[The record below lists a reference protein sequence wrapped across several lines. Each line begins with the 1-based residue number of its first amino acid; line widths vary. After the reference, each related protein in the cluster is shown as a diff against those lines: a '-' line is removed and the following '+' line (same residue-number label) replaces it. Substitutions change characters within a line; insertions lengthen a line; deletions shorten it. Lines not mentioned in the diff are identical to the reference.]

1 MTATDR
7 IIERV
12 EDWKAFLKKCSPS
25 QIVVL
30 TDDHTAQHCLPHFE
44 DHFSIGEEYH
54 HLSVDPGEDSK
65 SLETVEAIYATLMEL
80 EVDRNALLINIGG
93 GVITDLGGYVGA
105 TYKRG
110 MSVVNVPT
118 THLGMVDASLGGK
131 NGVNFEGVKNQIGTF
146 HPAEAIV
153 LDPAFLDTL
162 GENELLSGWI
172 ETVKH
177 AVIADASLWKDLKQ
191 KPGIR
196 LAKDLSIIRRS
207 AAIKSRIAAE
217 DTSDQGIRQ
226 ALNFGHTIGHAIEAM
241 GKLLHG
247 EAVAIGMIAE
257 LYLSEK
263 LAKLNPQTSSEI
275 IAYILQ
281 LGMPIRD
288 WSFDADDLL
297 ERMRHDKKNTSGE
310 LRFALISHLGRAEVG
325 IGTSPDLVKE
335 SLDFAQRQL
344 ST

>member
-1 MTATDR
+1 VTATDR
-7 IIERV
+7 IIELP
-12 EDWKAFLKKCSPS
+12 EDWKAFLEERSPS

-30 TDDHTAQHCLPHFE
+30 TDEHTARHCLPHFE
-44 DHFSIGEEYH
+44 DHFTIGEEYH
-54 HLSVDPGEDSK
+54 HLSVDAGEGSK
-65 SLETVEAIYATLMEL
+65 SLETVEAIYAILMEL
-80 EVDRNALLINIGG
+80 EVDRNALLINVGG
-93 GVITDLGGYVGA
+93 GVITDLGGFIGA

-110 MSVVNVPT
+110 IGFVNVPT

-146 HPAEAIV
+146 HPAEAVV
-153 LDPAFLDTL
+153 LDPHFLETL
-162 GENELLSGWI
+162 EENELLSGWV

-177 AVIADASLWKDLKQ
+177 AVIADGTLWDDIKR
-191 KPGIR
+191 KPGAR

-207 AAIKSRIAAE
+207 AAIKSRIAAA

-226 ALNFGHTIGHAIEAM
+226 ALNFGHTIGHAIEAE
-241 GKLLHG
+241 GSLLHG
-247 EAVAIGMIAE
+247 QAVAIGMIAE

-281 LGMPIRD
+281 LGMPIGD

-325 IGTSPDLVKE
+325 IGISPDLVKE